1 MVLPLRVV
9 SFGGSQ
15 KTLSGERVCFLG
27 EIAGAQRLLPEKF
40 DAGSAT
46 SAAIQMLARHQR
58 QRCSVRLK

>member
-27 EIAGAQRLLPEKF
+27 EIAGTQRPLLEK
-40 DAGSAT
+40 D
-46 SAAIQMLARHQR
+46 RYP
-58 QRCSVRLK
+58 